1 MIRLCDIRRRCRPT
15 LTSMAGRCDLQ
26 RRVLVLV
33 LRRYPLPQTF
43 PALALA
49 LLEDPGDLPAA
60 FALAGAV
67 RDLAVAGLLC
77 SDGLHVLPTRA
88 ALYLRH
94 LEEER

>member
-1 MIRLCDIRRRCRPT
+1 MIRLHDIRRRCRPPM
-15 LTSMAGRCDLQ
+15 TSTADGRDLQ
-26 RRVLVLV
+26 RRILDLVLP
-33 LRRYPLPQTF
+33 RYPLPQTF

-88 ALYLRH
+88 ALYFWR
-94 LEEER
+94 LEEGR